1 MSKCAICR
9 AEFTRKYMSTKTCGD
24 PICKAELKRQIA
36 RKKAEKE
43 DTRIRKEK
51 IKSLRDW
58 LDDVQKVFNAYIRAR
73 DGNVCISCGTQSPGI
88 QYCAGHYR
96 SRGAAPQHRFNEINV
111 HSQCNRRCN
120 MMMSGNIVN
129 YRPALI
135 AKIGLAAVEALENDN
150 EVRHYAIDELIELKA
165 RYKAKL
171 KDISEKKAKD

>member
-1 MSKCAICR
+1 
-9 AEFTRKYMSTKTCGD
+9 
-24 PICKAELKRQIA
+24 
-36 RKKAEKE
+36 
-43 DTRIRKEK
+43 
-51 IKSLRDW
+51 
-58 LDDVQKVFNAYIRAR
+58 
-73 DGNVCISCGTQSPGI
+73 
-88 QYCAGHYR
+88 
-96 SRGAAPQHRFNEINV
+96 
-111 HSQCNRRCN
+111 